1 MASALAG
8 PSSMD
13 VDHAQYQSISSTSF
27 MTDDFNERPKFINAA
42 RLKKLYGCTICND
55 VVVQPHQTPCSN
67 RVCKKCIEEKFGSLS
82 VIKCPLPHDDM
93 DEEELKEEQCQQE
106 GLVRDAVVPDPG
118 SQRFLLREKCFCE
131 NQEYGCCENPPW
143 KKLKEHQA
151 ICVFVPDRCPNQ
163 GCYKLFAKKDLQRH
177 TAECEFG
184 IVKCNFCQQSFKQ
197 KDMEEHLGECDY
209 ADSECTICG
218 TKFEKRKQYVS
229 TDSPPK
235 TNPECLRTA
244 GKCYYFEYCHFES
257 DKLNELK
264 AHLKSTTSK
273 HLEALTV
280 RVHELENVSTK
291 SKDMYTNDVKKAVN
305 SKVKPL
311 EKVTAEIAMK
321 VKKLTDKVAQSE
333 TSGEHLV
340 NAMRTVSHSSQQ
352 IETVQSKVS
361 VIERQIKDSGLAPN
375 TAYVSDRVTVID
387 SHSQNI
393 RRHTDSI
400 GELDKRVK
408 NVELGSHD
416 GVLVWK
422 INDYKR
428 RKSDAVRGRQM
439 SIYSHPFYTSR
450 HGYKM
455 CCRAYLNGDG
465 LGRAKCLSL
474 FFVLMRGEYDELLH
488 FPFKQRVTF
497 SLLCPSNPSLSKHET
512 FLPDPDSSSFRR
524 PQTEMN
530 IASGCPQF
538 ALHADVESSNFLIND
553 CIYVRVRVEPGGD
566 VIA

>member
-1 MASALAG
+1 MASALAL

-13 VDHAQYQSISSTSF
+13 TSHTQDQSISSTSF

-42 RLKKLYGCTICND
+42 RLKKLYGCAICND
-55 VVVQPHQTPCSN
+55 VVVQPHQTPCGN
-67 RVCKKCIEEKFGSLS
+67 RVCKKCIEEMFGSLS

-118 SQRFLLREKCFCE
+118 SQRFLLKEKCFCE

-151 ICVFVPDRCPNQ
+151 ICVFEPDRCPNQ
-163 GCYKLFAKKDLQRH
+163 GCNKLFAKKDLQLH

-184 IVKCNFCQQSFKQ
+184 IVKCNFCQQSFKR

-209 ADSECTICG
+209 ADSECTTCG
-218 TKFEKRKQYVS
+218 TKFEKRKQVTFLIIKLIILSKISFKSCSVTHYLVCVKMMLRYS
-229 TDSPPK
+229 VCYFLYCNLFVLQLIVHQK

-244 GKCYYFEYCHFES
+244 GKCYFFEYCHFQS
-257 DKLNELK
+257 GDLNELK
-264 AHLKSTTSK
+264 AHLKSKASK
-273 HLEALTV
+273 HLEALAV
-280 RVHELENVSTK
+280 RAHELENVSTK

-321 VKKLTDKVAQSE
+321 VKRLTEKVTQSE
-333 TSGEHLV
+333 TSGEHLM

-352 IETVQSKVS
+352 IETVRSKVS
-361 VIERQIKDSGLAPN
+361 VIERQIKDSGLGKHTINTLIISCCWRLACFQPPY

-400 GELDKRVK
+400 GELDKRLK
-408 NVELGSHD
+408 NVDLGSHD

-422 INDYKR
+422 INGYKR
-428 RKSDAVRGRQM
+428 RKSDAVRGKQM

-455 CCRAYLNGDG
+455 CCRVSV
-465 LGRAKCLSL
+465 LSNILCCSFFEL
-474 FFVLMRGEYDELLH
+474 FNYM
-488 FPFKQRVTF
+488 
-497 SLLCPSNPSLSKHET
+497 
-512 FLPDPDSSSFRR
+512 
-524 PQTEMN
+524 
-530 IASGCPQF
+530 
-538 ALHADVESSNFLIND
+538 
-553 CIYVRVRVEPGGD
+553 
-566 VIA
+566 